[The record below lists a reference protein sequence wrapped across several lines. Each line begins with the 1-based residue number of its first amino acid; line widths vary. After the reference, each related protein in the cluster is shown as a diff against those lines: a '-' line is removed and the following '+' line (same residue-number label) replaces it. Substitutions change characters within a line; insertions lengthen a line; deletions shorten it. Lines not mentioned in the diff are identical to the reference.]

1 VAALPTRSNARTRAN
16 PAHPAV
22 AHTVERMMFEERTR
36 WAMRV
41 HDGLTQ
47 SVTSAVLEL
56 QTLRHR
62 IETEP
67 AEAAAALHEVESAIR
82 GDLRD
87 IRDVL
92 FELQEEGPG
101 HEQAPLVVLAK
112 AMAARWKLH
121 ARIASEG
128 DLESLGDASYEAA
141 HGIMAEALANVA
153 KHSNSPEARI
163 RLRVA
168 NDELTMEIEDHGR
181 GVPIAAVTDESQHFG
196 IRMMRTRAAD
206 VGGTFEMASTP
217 GDGTRVIA
225 VLPVGGRGDDR

>member
-1 VAALPTRSNARTRAN
+1 
-16 PAHPAV
+16 
-22 AHTVERMMFEERTR
+22 
-36 WAMRV
+36 MRV
-41 HDGLTQ
+41 HDSLTQ

-67 AEAAAALHEVESAIR
+67 AEAIAALHQVESAIR

-101 HEQAPLVVLAK
+101 HEQAPLVALAK
-112 AMAARWKLH
+112 AMAARWKLR
-121 ARIASEG
+121 ARIATEG
-128 DLESLGDASYEAA
+128 DVESLSDASYEAA
-141 HGIMAEALANVA
+141 HGIMAEALANIA

-168 NDELTMEIEDHGR
+168 NDELVMEVEDNGR

-196 IRMMRTRAAD
+196 IRMMRARAAEA
-206 VGGTFEMASTP
+206 GGTFEMASTP
-217 GDGTRVIA
+217 GHGTRVIA

>member
-1 VAALPTRSNARTRAN
+1 
-16 PAHPAV
+16 
-22 AHTVERMMFEERTR
+22 MMFEERTR

-128 DLESLGDASYEAA
+128 NLESLSDASYEAA

-153 KHSNSPEARI
+153 KHSNSPDARI

-181 GVPIAAVTDESQHFG
+181 GVPIAAVTDGSQHFG

-225 VLPVGGRGDDR
+225 VLPVGGRGDGR